1 MQPKTLY
8 PQKDNKV
15 KVRTRDFKI
24 VACVSLVWCISFL
37 FLVTIFTI

>member
-8 PQKDNKV
+8 PQRGNSV
-15 KVRTRDFKI
+15 KIRTRDFKI

-37 FLVTIFTI
+37 FLITIFTI

>member
-1 MQPKTLY
+1 MPKSLY
-8 PQKDNKV
+8 PQRDNSV

-37 FLVTIFTI
+37 FLLTLSSI

>member
-37 FLVTIFTI
+37 FLQIMFNI